1 VRTAPLVPTPPDQSV
16 ALGVRTYKAAI
27 YETLTRMI
35 GELEFPPGSRLVE
48 ADLAARFHTSKTP
61 IREALLLLES
71 DGLVR
76 LEPYQGATVT
86 WMSIDEFEELIYIQ
100 DALEQPALPRIVE
113 RISSRELADL
123 ARIVRRLERHRVNHD
138 SRAYLED
145 GAALHERMFAVAG
158 FPRMVHVV
166 MSLILHPTRRYE
178 RVFMH
183 QFDEIWDVEL
193 AITKGRF
200 DFVRAGDAAG
210 AAACVRDGRVAMLG
224 LIRGRLDDPTVAPY
238 LAPPAEVSPHRATR
252 NRLRDAVGTAGANGT
267 NGANGRHG
275 AAS

>member
-1 VRTAPLVPTPPDQSV
+1 MPAPKTLPDQTV

-35 GELEFPPGSRLVE
+35 GELELPPGSRLVE

-86 WMSIDEFEELIYIQ
+86 WLTIEEFEELIYLQ
-100 DALEQPALPRIVE
+100 DALEQPSLPRIVE
-113 RISSRELADL
+113 RISRRDLADFE
-123 ARIVRRLERHRVNHD
+123 RIVRRLEQRRLDRD
-138 SRAYLED
+138 SRGYLEA
-145 GAALHERMFAVAG
+145 GAELHERMFEVAG
-158 FPRMVHVV
+158 FPRLVKVV

-183 QFDEIWDVEL
+183 QFDDTWDIEL
-193 AITKGRF
+193 GITKGRF
-200 DFVRAGDAAG
+200 EHVRAGDADG
-210 AAACVRDGRVAMLG
+210 AAACVRDGRVRMLE
-224 LIRGRLDDPTVAPY
+224 LIRGRLDDPAIAPY
-238 LAPPAEVSPHRATR
+238 LAPPAEVLPRRAARRRPGSAGLASP
-252 NRLRDAVGTAGANGT
+252 NG
-267 NGANGRHG
+267 NGA
-275 AAS
+275 AI

>member
-1 VRTAPLVPTPPDQSV
+1 MLVRTAPPAPSVPDNPVSLD
-16 ALGVRTYKAAI
+16 VRTYKAAI

-71 DGLVR
+71 DGLVK

-86 WMSIDEFEELIYIQ
+86 WLSVEEYEELIYIQ

-113 RISSRELADL
+113 RITSRELADL
-123 ARIVRRLERHRVNHD
+123 DRVVKRLERRRQERD
-138 SRAYLED
+138 SRRYLEE
-145 GAALHERMFAVAG
+145 GAILHERMFAVAG
-158 FPRMVHVV
+158 SPRLVHVV

-183 QFDEIWDVEL
+183 QFDDTWDIEL
-193 AITKGRF
+193 GITKGRF
-200 DFVRAGDAAG
+200 EHVRAGDPEG
-210 AAACVRDGRVAMLG
+210 AAACVRDGRIAMLD
-224 LIRGRLDDPTVAPY
+224 LIRDRLDDPAIARY
-238 LAPPAEVSPHRATR
+238 LAPPAEVRPRRAAR
-252 NRLRDAVGTAGANGT
+252 NR
-267 NGANGRHG
+267 
-275 AAS
+275 